1 MWATICRDISVASTT
16 VFALASEQVV
26 GGGCINEAVTVTGR
40 DGRAFFVKL
49 NVGGGEAMFA
59 AEAEG
64 LAELAATGAIRVPAP
79 VCRGV
84 AAGRA
89 YLVLEQLPLDGRVGD
104 ALPAAALGE
113 QLAVLHHHTADRF
126 GWHRDNTIGS
136 TPQIN
141 TQDSNWIAFWRAQRL
156 GFQLQ
161 LAARN
166 GHRGKLLDKGERL
179 LADLEP
185 LFSDVTPV
193 ASLLHGDLW
202 SGNWAVTRAGEPV
215 VFDPA
220 VYYGDRETDLAM
232 TELFGGFVADFYAAY
247 RAAWP
252 LDPGYRVRRTFYNL
266 YPILNHLNLF
276 GGSYGAQAERMI
288 DQILSELR

>member
-1 MWATICRDISVASTT
+1 MWAAICRDIGAASATAF
-16 VFALASEQVV
+16 VFANEQAV

-49 NVGGGEAMFA
+49 NAASGAAMFA

-89 YLVLEQLPLDGRVGD
+89 YLVLEQLPLDGRVGS
-104 ALPAAALGE
+104 ARPAAVLGE

-136 TPQIN
+136 TPQVN
-141 TQDSNWIAFWRAQRL
+141 TQDSDWIAFWRTQRL

-166 GHRGKLLDKGERL
+166 GHRGRLLDKGERL

-202 SGNWAVTRAGEPV
+202 SGNCALMHTGEPV

-220 VYYGDRETDLAM
+220 PYYGDRETDLAM
-232 TELFGGFVADFYAAY
+232 TELFGGFAADFYAAY

-266 YPILNHLNLF
+266 YPVLNHLNLF
-276 GGSYGAQAERMI
+276 GGGYGAQAERMI
-288 DQILSELR
+288 DQTLSELR